1 MTETIIIIPTL
12 CEKENIKDIIDAIFN
27 QDIGVDILIVDDNS
41 DDGTIDIVKE
51 LITNKYKTSL
61 FLEVRKGDRGLGTA
75 YIHGLKWGLDRGYEY
90 FVEMDADFSHNPK
103 DIHRIIKPCKE
114 GLSDLSIGSRYLD
127 NKINV
132 INWDFKRLL
141 LSYMASKY
149 VKFITRI
156 PIFDTTAGFVC
167 YNRKVLEA
175 IDLDSIKFIGYAFQI
190 EMKFKAWKHGF
201 RVSEESIIFTDREK
215 GKSKM
220 NGSIIFEAIFGVLKM
235 KFKGI

>member
-1 MTETIIIIPTL
+1 MTDTIVIIPTL
-12 CEKENIKDIIDAIFN
+12 CEKENIKGIIEAVFSQNIN
-27 QDIGVDILIVDDNS
+27 VNILVVDDNS
-41 DDGTIDIVKE
+41 EDGTIEIVQS
-51 LITNKYKTSL
+51 LISDKYKSSL
-61 FLEVRKGDRGLGTA
+61 FLEIRKGKRGLGAA
-75 YIHGLKWGLDRGYEY
+75 YIHGLKWGLEKGYDY

-103 DIHRIIKPCKE
+103 DLLKIISPCKE
-114 GLSDLSIGSRYLD
+114 NISDLVVGSRYLD

-132 INWDFKRLL
+132 INWDFKRLI

-149 VKFITRI
+149 VKFITGI

-167 YNRKVLEA
+167 YTRKVLET

-220 NGSIIFEAIFGVLKM
+220 NGSIIFEAVFGVLKM
-235 KFKGI
+235 KIKGV